1 MSRKIKPE
9 NVGFMCCAA
18 LGIMFAIYIL
28 HTDPKPVDKDPT
40 IPKNPTFSQD
50 ILPIFVDRCMSCHST
65 KWTDYQVVVDNISKI
80 KYKVID
86 TKQMP
91 PGGLSDKAY
100 ETIKIWVNNPI
111 K

>member
-1 MSRKIKPE
+1 MSRKIESALALFLLTALAIFIFSCTPPIPE
-9 NVGFMCCAA
+9 
-18 LGIMFAIYIL
+18 
-28 HTDPKPVDKDPT
+28 DPT

-50 ILPIFVDRCMSCHST
+50 ILPIFVDRCMQCHST

-100 ETIKIWVNNPI
+100 ETIKIWINNPL

>member
-1 MSRKIKPE
+1 MRLLATTSGLIATAAFLILMYTVTKIISTPP
-9 NVGFMCCAA
+9 
-18 LGIMFAIYIL
+18 I
-28 HTDPKPVDKDPT
+28 VDKDPT

-50 ILPIFVDRCMSCHST
+50 ILPIFVDRCMQCHST

-100 ETIKIWVNNPI
+100 ETIKIWINNPL